1 MQDRRSFL
9 KGSAAAAIASGAFV
23 NWNPAAMGANEKVT
37 LALIG
42 GRNQGR
48 GVALRAIRAGARFK
62 TFCDLDPAILD
73 KTGAEIE
80 TAQKERP
87 RLEREFERVLD
98 DKDIDGVV
106 IAVPDHWHARMAILA
121 CQAGKDVYCEKPL
134 CQTIEEGHL
143 MREAARKYNRVMQV
157 GTQRRS
163 GEHFKSAVEL
173 VAGGKLGK
181 VPLIKA
187 WINQIR
193 IGIGRPPDS
202 TPPPGVDYDRW
213 LGPAPR
219 RPFNENRF
227 HYLWRFFW
235 DYGNSEIGNQGIHV
249 LDVGLWAIQ
258 LMRGFENY
266 NCLPKRIS
274 ATGGIYWL
282 DDAKEVPDTEIVS
295 YDYGDMML
303 NFELRSFA
311 TDYLL
316 PHSAAPRLGTKFG
329 GGPAD
334 FYTAYYGTEGTLIA
348 TDDRWE
354 VHWKDGRVE
363 TTKATGG
370 SHESNFLECVRSR
383 KRPNSDV
390 EIGRLSTMLC
400 HLGNI
405 SYKLGRDVRF
415 DPKNETFGADKEANK
430 LLSKEYRV
438 PYGLP
443 KV

>member
-1 MQDRRSFL
+1 MAL
-9 KGSAAAAIASGAFV
+9 AAGAFV
-23 NWNPAAMGANEKVT
+23 NLNGAAMGANEKVT

-48 GVALRAIRAGARFK
+48 GVAQRAIRAGGRFK
-62 TFCDLDPAILD
+62 TFCDLDPAVLE
-73 KTGAEIE
+73 KTGADIE
-80 TAQKERP
+80 SAQNQKP
-87 RLEREFERVLD
+87 KLEKEFERVLD
-98 DKDIDGVV
+98 DKEIDAVI
-106 IAVPDHWHARMAILA
+106 IAVPDHWHTRIAMLA

-143 MREAARKYNRVMQV
+143 LRETARKYNRVFQV

-163 GEHFKSAVEL
+163 GEHFRSAVEF
-173 VAGGKLGK
+173 VASGKLGK

-193 IGIGRPPDS
+193 IDIGKPADA

-213 LGPAPR
+213 LGPAPKR
-219 RPFNENRF
+219 AFNENRF

-235 DYGNSEIGNQGIHV
+235 DYGNSEVGNQGIHV

-266 NCLPKRIS
+266 QCLPKRIS
-274 ATGGIYWL
+274 STGGIFWL
-282 DDAKEVPDTEIVS
+282 NDAKEVPDTEIVT
-295 YDYGDMML
+295 YDYGDMLL

-316 PHSAAPRLGTKFG
+316 PHSGAPRIGPKFA
-329 GGPAD
+329 GGPTD
-334 FYTAYYGTEGTLIA
+334 FYTAYYGTEGTL
-348 TDDRWE
+348 TVTESHWE
-354 VHWKDGRVE
+354 VHWKDGKVE
-363 TTKATGG
+363 TTKASGG
-370 SHESNFLECVRSR
+370 SHEGNFLECVKSR

-390 EIGRLSTMLC
+390 EIGRLSTTLC
-400 HLGNI
+400 HLANV
-405 SYKLGRDVRF
+405 SYKLGRDIHF
-415 DPKNETFGADKEANK
+415 DPRNENFGEDREANK
-430 LLSKEYRV
+430 LMSKAYRG

-443 KV
+443 KLN